1 MTIPEL
7 TIIMPVYNS
16 ESFLEEAIIGIL
28 NQTYTDFNFLIS
40 DNFSNDDSYKICE
53 NFQKKDQRIKLY
65 KQKKNLG
72 SQLLMIFSHLIG
84 LKSL

>member
-1 MTIPEL
+1 
-7 TIIMPVYNS
+7 MPVYNS

-53 NFQKKDQRIKLY
+53 NFQKKTKE
-65 KQKKNLG
+65 
-72 SQLLMIFSHLIG
+72 
-84 LKSL
+84 